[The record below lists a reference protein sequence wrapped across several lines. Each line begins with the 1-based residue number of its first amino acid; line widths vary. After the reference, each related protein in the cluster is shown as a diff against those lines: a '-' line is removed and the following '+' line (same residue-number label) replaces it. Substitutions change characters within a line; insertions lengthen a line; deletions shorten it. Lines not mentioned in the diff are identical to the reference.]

1 MSPGN
6 RSTHSLQ
13 NMGSVDEN
21 EQFLGNRNRARTLS
35 AGAGGYRNVHTF
47 GRTGADINSPLNT
60 QVSEHQYLNNFM
72 DGSNHSHH
80 QHDQHGL
87 SAGHVNGQHLP
98 SPHTH
103 NHNHNQQFHGQSGG
117 QQHIGGRVNNF
128 PFGHG
133 SNIIR
138 EDLVHAHSHNELP
151 AAMKNNHYV
160 RTGTRQRVMSADAIN
175 RGGLGGMYRQTQMPN
190 QSPIMPQARVRPS
203 SAGDA
208 QYNRPRSHSSSAIGH
223 GMSPRHFVD
232 APSTLSDGRGKYFTH
247 MHANDNRYPILPSI
261 QQKLM
266 SEEEAMMRMNGTLLH
281 SHSIQESIG
290 SNSPNHNMVDSYHYY
305 PSHGV
310 RTNCAP
316 RVIYTVK
323 FKRSQRN
330 FVLCPHIQGDIKIG
344 THVKVEADRGED
356 LGVVLSRV
364 PAEKFNHNMRAL
376 RYNSTD
382 PVLSSPGVNMPEMK
396 RILSVA
402 TSDEITLLQI
412 KNEEEDELLKICRG
426 KTLQRGLPMNVVDAE
441 YQFDRHKLTFFF
453 EAEGRIDF
461 RELVRELFSIY
472 KTRIWMQ
479 QIDKNSA
486 IPVSALNIAT
496 ATSAVN
502 EDSDGASSEKSE
514 DSNKEAVKH

>member
-1 MSPGN
+1 MSLSSVLGGNRPPALSTSSISSFGEESTHQKLHNSYNNSNNNNHNSSSSSSSNGHLSYAPPSPLTPSSSRNHFASSVSINDTTTTTATATSTITTTKTSTTSKNTLSSPIIGRHDDSSRGINNNFYGESPSSSSIRLGSPMIQTAFEDTVNEKKEPEQQQQQQQLLGFQRENSSSSITRGFSDLSNKQNDRGLWSPRQGQDFSSKVSKGQIRSVSSDTSDESPFGSWPPHNNVIMSPGN

-247 MHANDNRYPILPSI
+247 MH
-261 QQKLM
+261 
-266 SEEEAMMRMNGTLLH
+266 
-281 SHSIQESIG
+281 
-290 SNSPNHNMVDSYHYY
+290 V
-305 PSHGV
+305 
-310 RTNCAP
+310 
-316 RVIYTVK
+316 
-323 FKRSQRN
+323 
-330 FVLCPHIQGDIKIG
+330 
-344 THVKVEADRGED
+344 
-356 LGVVLSRV
+356 
-364 PAEKFNHNMRAL
+364 
-376 RYNSTD
+376 
-382 PVLSSPGVNMPEMK
+382 
-396 RILSVA
+396 
-402 TSDEITLLQI
+402 
-412 KNEEEDELLKICRG
+412 
-426 KTLQRGLPMNVVDAE
+426 
-441 YQFDRHKLTFFF
+441 
-453 EAEGRIDF
+453 
-461 RELVRELFSIY
+461 
-472 KTRIWMQ
+472 
-479 QIDKNSA
+479 
-486 IPVSALNIAT
+486 
-496 ATSAVN
+496 
-502 EDSDGASSEKSE
+502 
-514 DSNKEAVKH
+514 SNKIHFYHKSLFCHGQILDIIFNFYLISS